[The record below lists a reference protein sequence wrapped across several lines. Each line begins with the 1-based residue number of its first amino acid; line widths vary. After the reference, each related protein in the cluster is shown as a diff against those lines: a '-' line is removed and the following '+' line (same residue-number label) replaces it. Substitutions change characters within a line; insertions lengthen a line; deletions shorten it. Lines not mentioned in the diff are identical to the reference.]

1 MYATDTIAAVATA
14 PGRGGVGI
22 VRISGPH
29 ARAIV
34 TELFRAETAPADWT
48 SHRLYYGTIADRGGC
63 AIDEALAVLMLGPR
77 SYTGEDVVELQCH
90 GGPVLLRQI
99 LTLVLRCGAR
109 LAEPGEFTRRAF
121 LNGRLDL
128 TQAEAVIDIVEA
140 RGNAAASLAVAQL
153 GGALSDQLADIRETL
168 VQLKSLL
175 EAQIDFSEEDFEV
188 DATSLHSLVDAGE
201 ESMQRLID
209 SYQRGKLVRDGIRVV
224 IAGKPNVGKSSLLN
238 ALLAEERA
246 IVTALPGTTRD
257 TIEETA
263 DFGGIPVV
271 LTDTAGLRRLEEA
284 DPVEQLGMARTA
296 EKLAEAEVCVL
307 VLDGSR
313 PLDAD
318 DQAVLNSHSG
328 NSRIIVLNKIDL
340 PRAITAAQV
349 SALQPETLVLEVSA
363 KTREGLDRIRAAV
376 VSMIEAGRPQEH
388 VSVISNLRHRDAL
401 AKAVESLRLARQSL
415 AEARPPDVVA
425 VDVQDAIDHVGA
437 ITGVVTSEEVLDRIF
452 SQFCIGK

>member
-22 VRISGPH
+22 VRISGPQ
-29 ARAIV
+29 APAIV
-34 TELFRAETAPADWT
+34 TELFRADTAPADWT
-48 SHRLYYGTIADRGGC
+48 SHRLYHGTIIDRGVTV
-63 AIDEALAVLMLGPR
+63 DEALAVLMLGPR
-77 SYTGEDVVELQCH
+77 SYTGEDVAELQCH
-90 GGPVLLRQI
+90 GGPVLLRQV
-99 LTLVLRCGAR
+99 LTLVLRRGAR

-128 TQAEAVIDIVEA
+128 AQAEAVMDIVEA

-153 GGALSDQLADIRETL
+153 GGALSDQLADIRENL

-188 DATSLHSLVDAGE
+188 DATSLHSLVDAAE
-201 ESMQRLID
+201 RSMEGLID

-238 ALLAEERA
+238 ALLAEDRA

-257 TIEETA
+257 SIEETA

-271 LTDTAGLRRLEEA
+271 LTDTAGLRRSEEA

-307 VLDGSR
+307 VVDGSR
-313 PLDAD
+313 WLDAD
-318 DQAVLNSHSG
+318 DQAVLNSNSG
-328 NSRIIVLNKIDL
+328 IAAIIVLNKIDL
-340 PRAITAAQV
+340 PRVITPEQV
-349 SALQPETLVLEVSA
+349 SALRPENPVLEVSA
-363 KTREGLDRIRAAV
+363 KTREGLERLREAV
-376 VSMIEAGRPQEH
+376 VAMIEGGRPREQAQ
-388 VSVISNLRHRDAL
+388 VISNLRHRDAL
-401 AKAVESLRLARQSL
+401 AKALDSLRLVRQSL

-425 VDVQDAIDHVGA
+425 VDVQDAIDHVGT
-437 ITGVVTSEEVLDRIF
+437 ITGVVTSEEILDRIF